1 MSIYDSPYYDEPRS
15 WIQKK
20 RAQNLDWE
28 TIRMAKKKSTSD
40 LAVFLSTQHE
50 DNDWPKLSID
60 DWDSLVNECQ
70 DVEAQQES
78 ILFRGNDGA
87 LFDRSQDNNL
97 KIPENPRSCWQLYK
111 SSLKWKEQSITDL
124 EDATIGIL
132 RRLSIDTQESGPIKG
147 LVVGHVQSGKTANM
161 EALMAMCADHGWN
174 MFIVLSGS
182 IENLRLQTLR
192 RMENDLNQEGNLVWR
207 GIEHPSKKSNYG
219 ERAQDLNFGVG
230 SSQRFFTVCLKN
242 ASRLKK
248 LIEWIHENKAAHDQ
262 MKILIIDDE
271 ADQAS
276 ISNTAIDAKTAEKER
291 KERKGINKLIV
302 DLVNDQHHK
311 GDASSKGKAQAI
323 NYVMY
328 TATPYANFL
337 NEATPESLYPH
348 DFIWT
353 LKTSDEYIGPNQ
365 IYGTSESD
373 FPDGLDIKRVIPQE
387 DLDIISEIYEYNTSE
402 VPESMKDAICWFI
415 CAVAV
420 MRYWGY
426 DKAISML
433 IHTSQKQICHD
444 AVAEVIS
451 SWINSKR
458 SNGLVDR
465 CAEVYAREIQEIT
478 KQDWLAQ
485 FAGGYGVNPDE
496 IRDYP
501 SFDKI
506 TKYISELLR
515 DDMKHIK
522 MSEEGDLQ
530 YHAGL
535 HLVID
540 NCSKNG
546 VSNGDDF
553 VRLAYPEPGS
563 ENYPKPA
570 PAFIIVGG
578 STLSRGLTIEGL
590 VSTFFLRASCQADT
604 LMQMGRWFGY
614 RRGYEL
620 MPRVWMTED
629 TIEKFRF
636 LSQLEVE
643 LREDL
648 KKYMVADVRPDEY
661 GPRIILSPKV
671 SWLRL
676 TSRNHMRNAVNAEMN
691 YSGAK
696 PQTTIFENSVTKQK
710 QNIAITE
717 EFLKSLPGAPTV
729 STQNNSIF
737 WENISL
743 DIIYKMLLYKRF
755 SFSNRS
761 RVFNEMKAFCEW
773 IRQVLKDDTLNN
785 WTVIVAGRDAV
796 DDPQQKNTLG
806 YWTVAGHAIGKVNR
820 SKRNIEDDT
829 CIDIGVLRSIKDL
842 LADIDKKYLEGYGN
856 ITKQEQVDEIR
867 HKAGKDTIPML
878 LIYRISG
885 QSTARQSMEDAGYK
899 NGIPDRVDLNYE
911 SDIIGIQICIPGD
924 QVNKSFTKKITVYLP
939 SKDKEDE
946 VEENHGN

>member
-1 MSIYDSPYYDEPRS
+1 
-15 WIQKK
+15 
-20 RAQNLDWE
+20 
-28 TIRMAKKKSTSD
+28 
-40 LAVFLSTQHE
+40 
-50 DNDWPKLSID
+50 
-60 DWDSLVNECQ
+60 
-70 DVEAQQES
+70 
-78 ILFRGNDGA
+78 
-87 LFDRSQDNNL
+87 
-97 KIPENPRSCWQLYK
+97 
-111 SSLKWKEQSITDL
+111 
-124 EDATIGIL
+124 
-132 RRLSIDTQESGPIKG
+132 
-147 LVVGHVQSGKTANM
+147 M
-161 EALMAMCADHGWN
+161 E
-174 MFIVLSGS
+174 
-182 IENLRLQTLR
+182 
-192 RMENDLNQEGNLVWR
+192 
-207 GIEHPSKKSNYG
+207 
-219 ERAQDLNFGVG
+219 
-230 SSQRFFTVCLKN
+230 
-242 ASRLKK
+242 
-248 LIEWIHENKAAHDQ
+248 
-262 MKILIIDDE
+262 
-271 ADQAS
+271 
-276 ISNTAIDAKTAEKER
+276 
-291 KERKGINKLIV
+291 
-302 DLVNDQHHK
+302 
-311 GDASSKGKAQAI
+311 
-323 NYVMY
+323 
-328 TATPYANFL
+328 
-337 NEATPESLYPH
+337 
-348 DFIWT
+348 
-353 LKTSDEYIGPNQ
+353 
-365 IYGTSESD
+365 
-373 FPDGLDIKRVIPQE
+373 
-387 DLDIISEIYEYNTSE
+387 
-402 VPESMKDAICWFI
+402 
-415 CAVAV
+415 
-420 MRYWGY
+420 
-426 DKAISML
+426 
-433 IHTSQKQICHD
+433 
-444 AVAEVIS
+444 
-451 SWINSKR
+451 
-458 SNGLVDR
+458 R
-465 CAEVYAREIQEIT
+465 CAKVYAYETQKIT

-496 IRDYP
+496 ISDYP

-506 TKYISELLR
+506 TKYISELLK

-522 MSEEGDLQ
+522 MNEEGDLQ

-546 VSNGDDF
+546 VSNGDDY

-563 ENYPKPA
+563 DNYPKPA

-620 MPRVWMTED
+620 IPRVWMTDD

-648 KKYMVADVRPDEY
+648 KKYMVTDVRPDQY

-676 TSRNHMRNAVNAEMN
+676 TSRNHMKNAVNAEMN

-696 PQTTIFENSVTKQK
+696 PQTTIFENNVTKQK
-710 QNIAITE
+710 QNIVITE
-717 EFLKSLPGAPTV
+717 KFLSSLPGTPTV

-743 DIIYKMLLYKRF
+743 DIIYKKLLYKRF
-755 SFSNRS
+755 SFSDRS
-761 RVFNEMKAFCEW
+761 RVFNEMESFCEW
-773 IRQVLKDDTLNN
+773 VRQVLKDDTLNN

-796 DDPQQKNTLG
+796 DGPQQKNSLG
-806 YWTVAGHAIGKVNR
+806 YWTVGGHSIGKVNR

-867 HKAGKDTIPML
+867 HAAGKDTIPML

-899 NGIPDRVDLNYE
+899 NGVPDRLDLNYE

-924 QVNKSFTKKITVYLP
+924 QINKSFTKKVTVYLP